1 MFLFL
6 LILRCAR
13 VVWVCVCVTLG
24 IIGILSDCFSF
35 TVVFLVQQGATGAP
49 EERWPTKTSSGARV
63 NVPAKLVTC
72 LFSLWFAFMVV
83 HVVLLLI
90 ATRVSCFESC
100 WAYLRILILW

>member
-1 MFLFL
+1 M
-6 LILRCAR
+6 
-13 VVWVCVCVTLG
+13 CVTLG

-49 EERWPTKTSSGARV
+49 EERWPTKTSSGPCKR
-63 NVPAKLVTC
+63 TC
-72 LFSLWFAFMVV
+72 QTGYLLFSLWFAFMVV

-100 WAYLRILILW
+100 WTYLRILILW